1 MAPSECEPLGCVAS
15 PTLPARSAERRDW
28 GGVRGWGW
36 AASLPVT
43 SWTPCL
49 GHVGTAGILPCSS
62 CFSGLDA
69 RMEVTGHASE
79 MPANLQT
86 PGRGGVR
93 GGTGDKHGR

>member
-1 MAPSECEPLGCVAS
+1 MLHLRHC
-15 PTLPARSAERRDW
+15 LPGLLRDETGAGE
-28 GGVRGWGW
+28 GG

-86 PGRGGVR
+86 REWGVVR